1 MARATAQIRAA
12 TEKLFESNRKRASGG
27 KKPLRQTHK
36 QRLSSQ
42 RPPRDHVIE
51 VNRVDVMPAE
61 PPPMPLPQA
70 GARPPQATAV
80 PAPTQTLVQTVCS
93 VDRTSCSTSAGPPSG
108 DQVGAS
114 LLPAGQAQY
123 AASLVQMASQV
134 APPPPATMPARAV
147 ARRQEGR
154 LVVFVIAWA
163 VRNV

>member
-1 MARATAQIRAA
+1 MLKAQDVARATAQIRAA
-12 TEKLFESNRKRASGG
+12 TEKLVESNRKWAGGG
-27 KKPLRQTHK
+27 KKTLRQPLK

-42 RPPRDHVIE
+42 ALPRDHVIE

-61 PPPMPLPQA
+61 PPPLPLPQA
-70 GARPPQATAV
+70 GARLPQAAV
-80 PAPTQTLVQTVCS
+80 VIAPRQTLVQTVCN

-134 APPPPATMPARAV
+134 APPLLAAMPDSAV
-147 ARRQEGR
+147 ARRKEGSSYS
-154 LVVFVIAWA
+154 
-163 VRNV
+163 